1 MLNAVVFLQCL
12 TICQHTI
19 HEAALYE
26 YGGEP
31 FLWQI
36 NPNLVRYAI
45 LSSSLVSQEV
55 QISDEESCFVFEE
68 LHYAGTLL
76 TAIVCTV

>member
-26 YGGEP
+26 YDGEP
-31 FLWQI
+31 FPWQI
-36 NPNLVRYAI
+36 NPNFVRYAI

-55 QISDEESCFVFEE
+55 QFSEEEARLGFEE